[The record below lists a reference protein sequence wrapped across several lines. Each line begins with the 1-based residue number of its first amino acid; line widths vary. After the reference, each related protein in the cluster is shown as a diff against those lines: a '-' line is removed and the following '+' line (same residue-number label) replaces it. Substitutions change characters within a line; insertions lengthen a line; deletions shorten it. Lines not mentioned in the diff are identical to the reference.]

1 MLEIYHKVSVN
12 DHNLVT
18 QLVFGL
24 KSMTS
29 WKGSL
34 MLFVWT
40 SQNATVQHIIQLP
53 FPKKD

>member
-53 FPKKD
+53 LPKKD